1 MISSSSSAQAS
12 KLRLAVL
19 LLAAGEG
26 NRLGVHP
33 KALLIKEDQTLLQ
46 RFAMAVQG
54 FSPVE
59 FIVVTGFHSQAI
71 ESAIA
76 GMNISLA
83 YPMRIIQNPIPEKG
97 QPSSVRMGLESLR
110 REFDVLLVAL
120 SDQPEIGSEEIQE
133 LLNEYVKREG
143 DKEVILP
150 MVEGQR
156 GNPVLFSRRAVLNV
170 LDNPGMVCRA
180 YMDAHPEKLGVLHTS
195 NQAFVMDVDTP
206 ADIQRH
212 KLSLN

>member
-83 YPMRIIQNPIPEKG
+83 YPMRIIQNPIPETG

-110 REFDVLLVAL
+110 REFDVFDSDIDSVA
-120 SDQPEIGSEEIQE
+120 
-133 LLNEYVKREG
+133 
-143 DKEVILP
+143 
-150 MVEGQR
+150 R
-156 GNPVLFSRRAVLNV
+156 GK
-170 LDNPGMVCRA
+170 VCR
-180 YMDAHPEKLGVLHTS
+180 V
-195 NQAFVMDVDTP
+195 VDVVEFYT
-206 ADIQRH
+206 
-212 KLSLN
+212 